1 MNCRLLVLPAVLVLA
16 AGSAAAQRVRDPA
29 RSQSVG
35 GGLQWG
41 TPQPSARMSPGVD
54 ASWRRW
60 FGPYLGLGADVR
72 WKQVRRI
79 DEAGQPGV
87 EWVDEVSHTSYAAG
101 LGLLGRVTAG
111 RVSLVGGTG
120 PGVFVERR
128 AHDTRV
134 NGVRQP
140 STETYRSVGVQ
151 GLVEVDVRVT
161 RRLSAY
167 AGLHLEWRDLR
178 SSESSSGY
186 PAAGLRLV
194 F

>member
-1 MNCRLLVLPAVLVLA
+1 
-16 AGSAAAQRVRDPA
+16 
-29 RSQSVG
+29 
-35 GGLQWG
+35 
-41 TPQPSARMSPGVD
+41 MSPGVD

-60 FGPYLGLGADVR
+60 FGPYLGLGAGLR
-72 WKQVRRI
+72 WKQVKST
-79 DEAGQPGV
+79 DDAGPPGV
-87 EWVDEVSHTSYAAG
+87 EWVDHLTHTSYAAG
-101 LGLLGRVTAG
+101 VGLLGRMTAG

-120 PGVFVERR
+120 PGLFVERR

-134 NGVRQP
+134 NGVLQP
-140 STETYRSVGVQ
+140 STETYRSVGLQ
-151 GLVEVDVRVT
+151 GLIEFDVRVT

-186 PAAGLRLV
+186 PSAGLRLV